1 MTEEGGRVTA
11 VYLATRCVELAQ
23 QAERSGFETGAYL
36 LKMACLEFC
45 EQQDRS
51 EQDPKNV
58 A

>member
-1 MTEEGGRVTA
+1 MEEGGRVSA
-11 VYLATRCVELAQ
+11 EYLAARCVELAQ
-23 QAERSGFETGAYL
+23 QAECSGFKTGAYL

-45 EQQDRS
+45 EQQADRS

>member
-1 MTEEGGRVTA
+1 MAEGDERVSA
-11 VYLATRCVELAQ
+11 EYLATRCVELVQ
-23 QAERSGFETGAYL
+23 QAERSGFKTGAYL
-36 LKMACLEFC
+36 LKMACLEFF

>member
-1 MTEEGGRVTA
+1 MTEEGRRVSA
-11 VYLATRCVELAQ
+11 EYSATRCVEVAQ
-23 QAERSGFETGAYL
+23 QAERSGFKTGAYL